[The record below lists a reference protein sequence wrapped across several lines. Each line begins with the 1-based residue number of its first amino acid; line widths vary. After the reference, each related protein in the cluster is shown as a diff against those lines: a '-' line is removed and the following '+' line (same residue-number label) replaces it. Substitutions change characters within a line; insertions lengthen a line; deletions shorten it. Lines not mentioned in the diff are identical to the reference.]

1 MICFEHE
8 GKENTS
14 LTLQTALKKA
24 MELHT
29 DIVLSSTR
37 GDSAREMVELAEK
50 NSFPG
55 KLIVVRSVS
64 NAQNHGQNAMSEET
78 VQFLKDHNVILVTAA
93 HALSAAERGISSQF
107 GGAYPMEI
115 MAHTLRT
122 FGQGTKVCF
131 ECSVMAMDAGVIEF
145 DRPVVAIGGTGHGV
159 DTAMVITPSYSAT
172 LLQSRVHE
180 ILCKP
185 Y

>member
-1 MICFEHE
+1 MLCFEHP
-8 GKENTS
+8 GKENTAT
-14 LTLQTALKKA
+14 TLQLAMDKA
-24 MELHT
+24 IEMNT

-37 GDSAREMVELAEK
+37 GDSAKELVRLAEK
-50 NSFPG
+50 KNFCG

-64 NAQNHGQNAMSEET
+64 NGKNNGINAMDNET
-78 VQFLKDHNVILVTAA
+78 VQFLKEHKVSLVTAA
-93 HALSAAERGISSQF
+93 HALSAAERGMSSQF
-107 GGAYPMEI
+107 GGVYPIEI

-131 ECSVMAMDAGVIEF
+131 ECSVMALDAGVI
-145 DRPVVAIGGTGHGV
+145 DYDKPVVAVGGTGYGV
-159 DTAMVITPSYSAT
+159 DTVLVITPSYSASI
-172 LLQSRVHE
+172 LQTKIHE

>member
-1 MICFEHE
+1 MICFEQS
-8 GKENTS
+8 GKENTGT
-14 LTLQTALKKA
+14 TLQLALDKA
-24 MELHT
+24 MELNT

-37 GDSAREMVELAEK
+37 GDSARELVELAEQK
-50 NSFPG
+50 NFNG

-64 NAQNHGQNAMSEET
+64 SAKNQGVNAMNEET
-78 VQFLKDHNVILVTAA
+78 VQYLKDHNVILITAA
-93 HALSAAERGISSQF
+93 HALSAAERGMSSQF
-107 GGAYPMEI
+107 GGVYPIEI

-131 ECSVMAMDAGVIEF
+131 ECSVMALDADVISY
-145 DRPVVAIGGTGHGV
+145 DKAVVAVGGTGHGV

-172 LLQSRVHE
+172 ILQTKIHE